1 MSTVLLAAAVGL
13 LLGSALGL
21 FGGGGGILAVPMLVG
36 LLGMDIDQAATASLV
51 IVLFGAF
58 GGLVSHHRAGR
69 VLWRAGLLFGATSI
83 FGATVG
89 SLLAAQV
96 ADWIK
101 LSAFV
106 VLMVAAGIAML
117 RNARR
122 QPSTRPATQP
132 SLVGAPGNA
141 GDVGPELDPGAAMID
156 IPAADLPMSARQ
168 AAGQPGDTAA
178 SGSPTVGLPTPT
190 GRSGRDAGPESVFPT
205 GPPTLT
211 YSIPLLILLA
221 TATGLVT
228 GFLGVGGGFLVVPAL
243 VLSLRMPVAN
253 ATATGLVVI
262 AIASTSAL
270 IVRLTH
276 SGALDEPA
284 LTAGI
289 VVATVIASLLAARF
303 SGRMSPRALGTGFA
317 ILVLGMSVLVAAHQP
332 SKRPDRPRDFIQV
345 SGASRGLLQL
355 SGGLA
360 ARELE
365 QVRIFRG
372 RC

>member
-1 MSTVLLAAAVGL
+1 MGTVLLAAVVGL

-36 LLGMDIDQAATASLV
+36 LLGMDVDQAATASLV

-83 FGATVG
+83 VGATVG
-89 SLLAAQV
+89 ALLAARV

-122 QPSTRPATQP
+122 QPSTRPVVQP
-132 SLVGAPGNA
+132 SLVGAPGA
-141 GDVGPELDPGAAMID
+141 ARDVGPDLDPGAAMID
-156 IPAADLPMSARQ
+156 IPAADLPLPAGSAGGAPNR
-168 AAGQPGDTAA
+168 AAASRAPA
-178 SGSPTVGLPTPT
+178 SGSPA
-190 GRSGRDAGPESVFPT
+190 AGPPA
-205 GPPTLT
+205 LT
-211 YSIPLLILLA
+211 YSIPLVVALA

-270 IVRLTH
+270 VVRLTH
-276 SGALDEPA
+276 SGTLDEPA
-284 LTAGI
+284 LTAVI
-289 VVATVIASLLAARF
+289 VVATVTASLLAARF

-317 ILVLGMSVLVAAHQP
+317 YLVLAMSVLVAAQ
-332 SKRPDRPRDFIQV
+332 
-345 SGASRGLLQL
+345 ALQ
-355 SGGLA
+355 A
-360 ARELE
+360 A
-365 QVRIFRG
+365 
-372 RC
+372 